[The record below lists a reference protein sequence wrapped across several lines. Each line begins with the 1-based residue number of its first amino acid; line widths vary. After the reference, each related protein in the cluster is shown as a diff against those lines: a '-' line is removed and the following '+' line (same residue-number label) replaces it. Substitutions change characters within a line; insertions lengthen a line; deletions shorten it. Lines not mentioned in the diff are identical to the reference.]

1 MTLASHAEQTPPAPD
16 LVPPTSPLAP
26 VFPLSI
32 QDTRVVLHDGAPGE
46 VRAHWFLR
54 ANDVIGIGADFPA
67 AGGQPQPVLRLLRL
81 GDDGGTEPVATV
93 RLRLAGQGG
102 AGQSGFQVGWEG
114 ARFAAELGLVNGDG
128 GWLLLARSNRF
139 QHAPGIGLA
148 FPAHAA
154 GDGVQEAVRLDE
166 TRPSA
171 PVPIQGLSGEDAP
184 ILPAMQQPLPLVE
197 AGPARLVTAFV
208 AAGGTAAPSID
219 GDAMDRQSAIPT
231 LIYGQ
236 PVVPAAGLL
245 IEAELRIQGWA
256 APNTQIDLFGHAY
269 FVGPGGR
276 FQFVLKVDDPALL
289 RQALALHPPAELLA
303 PRDD

>member
-1 MTLASHAEQTPPAPD
+1 MTFARHAEQTPPTPD
-16 LVPPTSPLAP
+16 LAPPTSPLTP

-32 QDTRVVLHDGAPGE
+32 PDTRVVLHDGAPGE
-46 VRAHWFLR
+46 VRARWFLR
-54 ANDVIGIGADFPA
+54 ASDVIGIGGDFPA

-81 GDDGGTEPVATV
+81 DEDGAAEPVATV
-93 RLRLAGQGG
+93 RLRLAGRDE
-102 AGQSGFQVGWEG
+102 AGQSGFQVGREG
-114 ARFAAELGLVNGDG
+114 ARFAAELGLVNEDG

-148 FPAHAA
+148 FPAHAT
-154 GDGVQEAVRLDE
+154 GDGVQEAVRFDE

-171 PVPIQGLSGEDAP
+171 PILSATHQSLASVAADP
-184 ILPAMQQPLPLVE
+184 VC
-197 AGPARLVTAFV
+197 LVT
-208 AAGGTAAPSID
+208 AGGTAAPSID
-219 GDAMDRQSAIPT
+219 SDAMMRRLDRQSTIPT

-256 APNTQIDLFGHAY
+256 APNTRIDLFGHAY

-276 FQFVLKVDDPALL
+276 FQFLLKVDDPALL
-289 RQALALHPPAELLA
+289 RQALALHPPDELFS